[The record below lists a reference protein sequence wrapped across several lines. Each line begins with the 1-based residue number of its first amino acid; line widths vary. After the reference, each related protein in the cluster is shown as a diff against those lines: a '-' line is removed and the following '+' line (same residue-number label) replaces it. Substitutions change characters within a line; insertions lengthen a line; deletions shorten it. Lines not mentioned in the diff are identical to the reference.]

1 MTPADLSR
9 TVVRA
14 VRCAVEDGELG
25 AGAVVPERIVVER
38 TRPGG
43 VGEYATP
50 VALRL
55 AKASGRA
62 PAEVAGLLARRLGGV
77 AGIRH
82 VDITGPGFLN
92 FTLDAPGDADDVVRS
107 VRARGSAYG
116 FAERPRAGAAPATDR
131 EPRARAVRE
140 AVGRLRAAQ
149 GMPDEPGPRR
159 VVPPARADGDVVRR
173 FGADAA
179 RWGMLATDPA
189 GPPHFGPV
197 LLVQGEANEFFR
209 VRYAASRA
217 RALVRN
223 AAQLGFDPAEPSEP
237 AEPTDLTDPSV
248 PAPHPEADADTSVD
262 AAALLGALRE
272 YPLVLEA
279 AAHHRAPERLA
290 RHLVVLADALLD
302 FQYDV
307 LPKGDEKPSAAHRS
321 RLALADAA
329 GTVLAGGLTLLG
341 IGAPDVV

>member
-43 VGEYATP
+43 VGEYASP
-50 VALRL
+50 VALQL
-55 AKASGRA
+55 AGTSGRA

-77 AGIRH
+77 AGIRQ

-92 FTLDAPGDADDVVRS
+92 FSLDADGDAADVVRL
-107 VRARGSAYG
+107 VRERGARYG
-116 FAERPRAGAAPATDR
+116 FADRPRPDVTPAATDQ

-140 AVGRLRAAQ
+140 AVGRLLACQ
-149 GMPDEPGPRR
+149 GVSGGTGTQR

-179 RWGMLATDPA
+179 RWAMLATDPG

-197 LLVQGEANEFFR
+197 LLVQGEASEFFR

-223 AAQLGFDPAEPSEP
+223 AAQLGFAPA
-237 AEPTDLTDPSV
+237 ADD
-248 PAPHPEADADTSVD
+248 ADATTAAD
-262 AAALLGALRE
+262 ATTLLDALRE

>member
-43 VGEYATP
+43 VGEYASP
-50 VALRL
+50 VALQL
-55 AKASGRA
+55 ARTSGRA
-62 PAEVAGLLARRLGGV
+62 PAEVADLLARRLAGV
-77 AGIRH
+77 VGIRR
-82 VDITGPGFLN
+82 VEITGPGFLN
-92 FTLDAPGDADDVVRS
+92 FSLDDVDAAEDVVRA
-107 VRARGSAYG
+107 VRARGFAYG
-116 FAERPRAGAAPATDR
+116 SAERPREDAPPAVDVAVTVAGE

-140 AVGRLRAAQ
+140 AVGRLLAGQDVPVGPAA
-149 GMPDEPGPRR
+149 PDAAP
-159 VVPPARADGDVVRR
+159 VARADGDVVRR

-189 GPPHFGPV
+189 QPPHFDAS
-197 LLVQGEANEFFR
+197 LSVQGEASEFFR
-209 VRYAASRA
+209 VRYAVSRS

-223 AAQLGFDPAEPSEP
+223 AGQLGFGPSS
-237 AEPTDLTDPSV
+237 T
-248 PAPHPEADADTSVD
+248 
-262 AAALLGALRE
+262 AAGAGSGPLLDALRE